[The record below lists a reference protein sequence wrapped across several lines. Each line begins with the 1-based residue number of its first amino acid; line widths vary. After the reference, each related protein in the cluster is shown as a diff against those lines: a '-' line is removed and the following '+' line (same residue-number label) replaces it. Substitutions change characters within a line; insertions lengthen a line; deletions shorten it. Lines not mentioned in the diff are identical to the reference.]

1 MCRSAAQSCYTGCG
15 AKWAE
20 LLFDPN
26 QIALEQIS
34 PRLLPMADAADRLR
48 RAGIRTSERGGAV
61 RAGFHV
67 YDAENDLDR
76 LLDAL
81 KP

>member
-1 MCRSAAQSCYTGCG
+1 
-15 AKWAE
+15 
-20 LLFDPN
+20 
-26 QIALEQIS
+26 
-34 PRLLPMADAADRLR
+34 MADAADRLR